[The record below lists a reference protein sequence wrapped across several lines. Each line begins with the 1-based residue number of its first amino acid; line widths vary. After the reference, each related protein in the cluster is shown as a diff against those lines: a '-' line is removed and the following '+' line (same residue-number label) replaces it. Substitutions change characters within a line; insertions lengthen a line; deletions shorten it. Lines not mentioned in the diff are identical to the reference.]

1 MRKVSLLCL
10 LGLIATTST
19 TSMAVAAK
27 SDGGNE
33 VYVDAIT
40 EVIAMLSDESPVSKA
55 VWTNLKKEHFDT
67 EMFVNKITAIN
78 TANGKI
84 TQADEVKACKESYVK
99 DIDMTNLGAVQ
110 KEQAAFCKAFD
121 TAVVAAHAKIRAEK
135 QTLINQ
141 TAAFEPMG
149 DVRMP
154 VYTPESAKYSDESSK
169 YGLVNTKY
177 GYAVYT
183 LNKFNHT
190 PMTFVCFLGDDGTE
204 SCAKRKACTNAK
216 KIENNKSLMFVCGNE
231 TDHSSLAN
239 GFSVY
244 QKSVNPLQYG
254 QFLTTVELQAKQLAD
269 INNMAIQAVENQPQK
284 QQQQTVEAQKTE
296 TAAVA
301 EQEQPECPRGQGYP
315 SEVAAGCAAGICNM
329 DLKQCYPIEQ
339 INCFEAAAAGQP
351 ANWTGKECNCGN
363 LQDWDPYLAKC
374 VVKQSKRQ
382 QLVAN
387 GASKE
392 RLACYDAGSETKW
405 NGDNKSTDIT
415 NCTCVDTAKTWD
427 GKSCVDIAAQQ
438 SQLAR
443 QKCVDFILSH
453 PGEARLNN
461 QTQSCDCLMQGSV
474 VKVWNGERCEPDAS
488 NCNPVVEGATE
499 LPLDIDVKYIAK
511 NSGKYLKYQNDAKVY
526 NNSLKQLLA
535 AKPELRK
542 AGPCSEMYKRAELE
556 KAFADIQDKDAAI
569 GQMAGQT
576 YNMEYTD
583 GKYKRSASA
592 DEAFEDAKYNFA
604 YLIMNGKVA
613 DPYDNI
619 KTKSEAN
626 ALARQAQ
633 GYLGSD
639 IKCSGSCGAVGDDR
653 VECVAGSIKMKF
665 RYDTIC
671 SQKVKTVSQQGVDNR
686 KPDEAV
692 QEKKPVQTQQYDFQ
706 PSYLYKYQGYDKK
719 DA

>member
-27 SDGGNE
+27 SDGSNE
-33 VYVDAIT
+33 VYNEAII
-40 EVIAMLSDESPVSKA
+40 EVVETLGSETSFP
-55 VWTNLKKEHFDT
+55 NLKKEHFDA
-67 EMFVNKITAIN
+67 EQFVNKITAIN

-84 TQADEVKACKESYVK
+84 TQADTVKACKESYVK
-99 DIDMTNLGAVQ
+99 DIDMTDLGAVKKDQ
-110 KEQAAFCKAFD
+110 EAFCKAFD
-121 TAVVAAHAKIRAEK
+121 KAIVAAHEKMRTEK
-135 QTLINQ
+135 QKLIEQ
-141 TAAFEPMG
+141 TASFEPVG
-149 DVRMP
+149 EARMP
-154 VYTPESAKYSDESSK
+154 IYAPDSAKYKDQSSK
-169 YGLVNTKY
+169 YGLFNTKY
-177 GYAVYT
+177 GYAVYS
-183 LNKFNHT
+183 LDKNGNA
-190 PMTFVCFLGDDGTE
+190 MTFVCFLGDDGTE
-204 SCAKRKACTNAK
+204 NCAKRKACTDSK
-216 KIENNKSLMFVCGNE
+216 KPEKDKSLMFVCGDDN
-231 TDHSSLAN
+231 DHGSLTK

-244 QKSVNPLQYG
+244 QKSVTPLQYS
-254 QFLTTVELQAKQLAD
+254 QFLTTVEFQSKQLE
-269 INNMAIQAVENQPQK
+269 NVKNMAVK
-284 QQQQTVEAQKTE
+284 TVEGEQESQKDE
-296 TAAVA
+296 KEEKKVAAVA
-301 EQEQPECPRGQGYP
+301 EQEQPECPKGYGYP

-339 INCFEAAAAGQP
+339 INCFEAAAVGQP

-453 PGEARLNN
+453 PGEARLND

-499 LPLDIDVKYIAK
+499 LPVDIDVKYIAK
-511 NSGKYLKYQNDAKVY
+511 NSSQYLKYQNSAKVY

-535 AKPELRK
+535 TKPELRK

-576 YNMEYTD
+576 YNMKYTD

-604 YLIMNGKVA
+604 YLIMNGKLA
-613 DPYDNI
+613 DPYNNI

-633 GYLGSD
+633 EYLGSD

-686 KPDEAV
+686 KPDEDV
-692 QEKKPVQTQQYDFQ
+692 QEKKPVKTQQYDFQ

>member
-10 LGLIATTST
+10 LGLIATAPVMS
-19 TSMAVAAK
+19 VAGTK
-27 SDGGNE
+27 PNGETE
-33 VYVDAIT
+33 VYSDAIT
-40 EVIAMLSDESPVSKA
+40 MVVEELGANEQFDVTKFLEEIDKVITGGQTLTQKRVFDACFESYTSTKSGMDKVTEI
-55 VWTNLKKEHFDT
+55 TNFCTDFDA
-67 EMFVNKITAIN
+67 KL
-78 TANGKI
+78 
-84 TQADEVKACKESYVK
+84 VKAQAK
-99 DIDMTNLGAVQ
+99 VQ
-110 KEQAAFCKAFD
+110 KDMEDRIRQAKQF
-121 TAVVAAHAKIRAEK
+121 AAEGDAKPILYHSKGGANERY
-135 QTLINQ
+135 
-141 TAAFEPMG
+141 G
-149 DVRMP
+149 
-154 VYTPESAKYSDESSK
+154 VYK
-169 YGLVNTKY
+169 TKY

-183 LNKFNHT
+183 TKTKNNGKLGVNDAKE
-190 PMTFVCFLGDDGTE
+190 FVCFLGDEGTE
-204 SCAKRKACTNAK
+204 NCNT
-216 KIENNKSLMFVCGNE
+216 NKSCVASSSVKSSKYGVVFVCGN
-231 TDHSSLAN
+231 SANNYASLKD

-244 QKSVNPLQYG
+244 KNNRDGAVFSQYALMAQTG
-254 QFLTTVELQAKQLAD
+254 MDQLELIKNNAIKEVQGKEEQAAVVQELQ
-269 INNMAIQAVENQPQK
+269 
-284 QQQQTVEAQKTE
+284 
-296 TAAVA
+296 
-301 EQEQPECPRGQGYP
+301 ECPTGTKRP
-315 SEVAAGCAAGICNM
+315 S
-329 DLKQCYPIEQ
+329 
-339 INCFEAAAAGQP
+339 EAAAACLEGICKLNIQECYLNAQVDCYEAAARKEP

-453 PGEARLNN
+453 PGEARLND

-671 SQKVKTVSQQGVDNR
+671 SQKVKTVSKQGVDNR
-686 KPDEAV
+686 KPDEVV